1 MFLYYVPKGTP
12 EEIQLVQ
19 IGYAFD
25 SKAKGTAHK
34 QAILQG
40 PGGNGEGILVAN
52 RTVDRDRVKFVPDKQ
67 YWRKIP
73 QTENLWVGMYRGDKL
88 TPSEL
93 QRPEL
98 VQGVQ
103 VELADG
109 TTWQCAHARKFLT
122 TDSDA
127 DTIIP
132 FCPLP
137 RTLDMD
143 DDGKWVPTK
152 IAPQYRRL
160 ADLAEQ
166 YRQASYE
173 AVQKA
178 GEGSAGVITFTF
190 EPIDDLAI
198 AGLQAN
204 YRIGP
209 AELAFFDSYDVP
221 TRKRLIAAIMD
232 DATFEA
238 WQKKRTDAGPAGS
251 TTFDGADNST
261 QAETA

>member
-1 MFLYYVPKGTP
+1 MFLYYVPQGLSQEKVA
-12 EEIQLVQ
+12 QQ
-19 IGYAFD
+19 IGYAFE
-25 SKAKGTAHK
+25 AITACHK
-34 QAILQG
+34 QEVLQG
-40 PGGNGEGILVAN
+40 PSGQGPGKITADQSL
-52 RTVDRDRVKFVPDKQ
+52 DRDRVKLDVEKQ
-67 YWRKIP
+67 YWRRIP
-73 QTENLWVGMYRGDKL
+73 NSPIYVGMYRGDTL
-88 TPSEL
+88 QPSLL
-93 QRPEL
+93 QRSEM
-98 VQGVQ
+98 VQGCGVY
-103 VELADG
+103 LADG
-109 TTWQCAHARKFLT
+109 TRWQVAHARKFLT

-127 DTIIP
+127 STIIP

-137 RTLDMD
+137 RTLDLD
-143 DDGKWVPTK
+143 EETGKWVPTK

-209 AELAFFDSYDVP
+209 AELAFFDAYDVP
-221 TRKRLIAAIMD
+221 CRKRLIAAIMD
-232 DATFEA
+232 DATFES